1 MPERLGKYEILRLLG
16 QGAMGEVYLAKDPV
30 LGREV
35 AIKTI
40 KPGGTFGEE
49 VWARFR
55 HEARVVGG
63 LNHPNVVTV
72 FDFGEDEGVH
82 YLVMEFVPGQ
92 DLEHLI
98 RSHQV
103 PKVELIELLIQALE
117 GLGAAH
123 AKGIVHRDL
132 KPANILVRTEGRRWV
147 AKLTD
152 FGVAKTEGTA
162 LTTDGSFMGTLHY
175 MAPEYLDSGKA
186 SAKSDL
192 WAFGVMLFEIISSGR
207 KPWPGTSPGPILGG
221 ILKDQP
227 APLVATDWEGLP
239 QGLRAIVKQA
249 LTKDPRERFASA
261 ESFAAALEAALR
273 GAPAALPPLPIPQA
287 AASLAPTPTKIA
299 PQATPEVAEDD
310 EDDGTDRLLKVGKG
324 GTGQWLSLRVALRQ
338 APAGARVLVLPGVYH
353 EALVVERDIHFV
365 ASEPGEAVLHGG
377 AQPAVTVMAGRVVFE
392 GFQFRTEGP
401 GAAVKVE
408 GGDLALSDG
417 RIEAGGEAALDLAG
431 GAAELRGMALE
442 GDRGVGLRVG
452 AATASLT
459 GCSLRGLPGGGV
471 ELDREARVRME
482 DCLVAECGFAGLLA
496 FEGAEVRA
504 ERCRFEGNETSG
516 VHAHHGAKV
525 ELVAC
530 ALEANKGYGLSVL
543 KGADAHLSQCSL
555 KQQALAPYIRGRGA
569 ASPRLEACAMEGEP
583 AMEP

>member
-49 VWARFR
+49 VRARFR

-82 YLVMEFVPGQ
+82 YLVMEYVPGQ

-103 PKVELIELLIQALE
+103 PKAELIELLIQALE

-123 AKGIVHRDL
+123 AKGIIHRDL

-186 SAKSDL
+186 SATSDL

-207 KPWPGTSPGPILGG
+207 KPWPGHSPGPILGG

-239 QGLRAIVKQA
+239 QGLRGIVKQA
-249 LTKDPRERFASA
+249 LTKDPRGRFASA
-261 ESFAAALEAALR
+261 EAFAAALEAALR
-273 GAPAALPPLPIPQA
+273 GAPASLPPLPVPPPPAGGVA
-287 AASLAPTPTKIA
+287 APPRTLPEDAPEPA
-299 PQATPEVAEDD
+299 GEEDH
-310 EDDGTDRLLKVGKG
+310 GTDRLLKVGKG
-324 GTGQWLSLRVALRQ
+324 RAGQWLSLRVALRQ

-365 ASEPGEAVLHGG
+365 ASEPGEVVLQGG
-377 AQPAVTVMAGRVVFE
+377 AQPAVTVTAGRVRFE
-392 GFQFRTEGP
+392 GFHFRTEGL
-401 GAAVKVE
+401 GAAVRVE
-408 GGDLALSDG
+408 GGVLEASDG

-431 GAAELRGMALE
+431 GSAELRGMALE
-442 GDRGVGLRVG
+442 GERGVGLRVG
-452 AATASLT
+452 SAAASLT
-459 GCSLRGLPGGGV
+459 GCSLRGLPGGGL
-471 ELDREARVRME
+471 ELDREARVKME
-482 DCLVAECGFAGLLA
+482 DCLVTECGFAGLLA

-530 ALEANKGYGLSVL
+530 ALDANKGYGLSVL
-543 KGADAHLSQCSL
+543 KGADVHLSQCSL

>member
-16 QGAMGEVYLAKDPV
+16 QGAMGEVYLARDPV

-49 VWARFR
+49 IWARFR

-72 FDFGEDEGVH
+72 FDFGESEGIH

-123 AKGIVHRDL
+123 AKGIIHRDL

-147 AKLTD
+147 AKLSD
-152 FGVAKTEGTA
+152 FGVAKSEGTS

-186 SAKSDL
+186 SARSDL
-192 WAFGVMLFEIISSGR
+192 WAFGVMLFEIISAGR

-239 QGLRAIVKQA
+239 QGLRPIVKQA
-249 LTKDPRERFASA
+249 LAKDPRDRFASA
-261 ESFAAALEAALR
+261 EAFAAALEAALR
-273 GAPAALPPLPIPQA
+273 GTPAAAPPVPEAQSAVPPAPAPGVQP
-287 AASLAPTPTKIA
+287 APRTEAEA
-299 PQATPEVAEDD
+299 P
-310 EDDGTDRLLKVGKG
+310 GTDRLLKVGKG

-338 APAGARVLVLPGVYH
+338 APAGARILVLPGVYH
-353 EALVVERDIHFV
+353 EALVVDRDIHFI
-365 ASEPGEAVLHGG
+365 ASDAGEVVLQGG
-377 AQPAVTVMAGRVVFE
+377 AHPAVTVSSGQAVFE

-401 GAAVKVE
+401 GAAIRVE
-408 GGDLALSDG
+408 GGGFEASEG
-417 RIEAGGEAALDLAG
+417 RIAPGREAALEALG
-431 GAAELRGMALE
+431 GTVKLIRMAVD
-442 GDRGVGLRVG
+442 GDSGVGLRVG
-452 AATASLT
+452 AASVDLEA
-459 GCSLRGLPGGGV
+459 CVIRGLPGGGL
-471 ELDREARVRME
+471 ELDRGARVRME
-482 DCLVAECGFAGLLA
+482 GCFVVHCGFAGLLA

-504 ERCRFEGNETSG
+504 ERCRFEDNDTSG
-516 VHAHHGAKV
+516 VHVHHGARV

-530 ALEANKGYGLSVL
+530 ALESNKAYGLSVL
-543 KGADAHLSQCSL
+543 KGAEAHLSQCTL
-555 KQQALAPYIRGRGA
+555 KQQGLAPYIRGRGA
-569 ASPRLEACAMEGEP
+569 ESPRLEGCAMEGEP